1 MSYLREPSLPLTRL
15 SASLPIQQRG
25 TFDQQRVQV
34 VRALLRIDDDNERS
48 LRRNGNEVRVRN
60 FISLSARGM
69 NFVGDKRH
77 RAVEFPDRLDNHD
90 TTYGPNW

>member
-1 MSYLREPSLPLTRL
+1 MSYLSEPSLPLTRL
-15 SASLPIQQRG
+15 SASLPVQQRG

-60 FISLSARGM
+60 LISLSARRM

-77 RAVEFPDRLDNHD
+77 RAVEFPDRLDNHY

>member
-1 MSYLREPSLPLTRL
+1 MSYLSEPSLPLTRL
-15 SASLPIQQRG
+15 SASLPVQQRG

-34 VRALLRIDDDNERS
+34 MRALLRIDDDNDRS

-60 FISLSARGM
+60 FISLSVRRM
-69 NFVGDKRH
+69 NLVGDKRH
-77 RAVEFPDRLDNHD
+77 RAVELPDRLDNQD

>member
-1 MSYLREPSLPLTRL
+1 MFYLSEPSLPLTRL
-15 SASLPIQQRG
+15 SASLPVQQRG

-60 FISLSARGM
+60 FISLSARRM

-77 RAVEFPDRLDNHD
+77 LAVEFPDRLDNHD

>member
-1 MSYLREPSLPLTRL
+1 MSYLSEPSLPLTRL
-15 SASLPIQQRG
+15 SASLPVQQRG

-34 VRALLRIDDDNERS
+34 MRALLRIDDDNERS

-60 FISLSARGM
+60 FISLSARRM